1 MTTKRLLHFFSLSV
15 FFHFVPSE
23 QKKKKIIIIETDE
36 HVPV

>member
-1 MTTKRLLHFFSLSV
+1 MTTKRLLHFFLYLS

-23 QKKKKIIIIETDE
+23 QKNVLIIETDE